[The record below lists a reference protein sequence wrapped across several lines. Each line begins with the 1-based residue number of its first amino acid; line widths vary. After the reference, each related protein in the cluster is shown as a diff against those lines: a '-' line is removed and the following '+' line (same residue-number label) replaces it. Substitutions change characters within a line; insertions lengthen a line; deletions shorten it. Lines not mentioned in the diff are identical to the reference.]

1 MVMASEKYHPCLI
14 GVGVGIGIGVEKAA
28 DQLPIPMP
36 TATPRDIV
44 VLTFYDAVKSSGI
57 EDLL

>member
-28 DQLPIPMP
+28 DQRSIPTPIATP
-36 TATPRDIV
+36 TPRDIV
-44 VLTFYDAVKSSGI
+44 FLTSYEAING
-57 EDLL
+57 